1 MTADLAAEWAGCT
14 NCALAASRTHVVA
27 GEGPAPAELMLVADA
42 PGFHDDRQAR
52 PLVGAPGDLLADL
65 LASIG
70 LERRD
75 VYVTT
80 LVKCRPPGTLSPGE
94 DEIAACR
101 DKLERQA
108 GLVRPRVVAALGDLA
123 TRSLARSPHGVAQL
137 HGQVRRAEIGGREVA
152 LLPLYHPAAALHNA
166 RLLPALEADV
176 RQLGELL
183 GRAVV
188 ARRPAPAPPPPP
200 APAAADDEQLGLF

>member
-1 MTADLAAEWAGCT
+1 
-14 NCALAASRTHVVA
+14 
-27 GEGPAPAELMLVADA
+27 MLVADA
-42 PGFHDDRQAR
+42 PGFHDDRLGR
-52 PLVGAPGDLLADL
+52 PLVGNAGELLADL
-65 LASIG
+65 LGSIG

-80 LVKCRPPGTLSPGE
+80 LVKCRPPGTQSPAAE
-94 DEIAACR
+94 EIAACR
-101 DKLERQA
+101 DKLERQV

-123 TRSLARSPHGVAQL
+123 TRALAGAGHGVSQG
-137 HGQVRRAEIGGREVA
+137 HGQARRAELAGREIT

-176 RQLGELL
+176 LRLGELL

-188 ARRPAPAPPPPP
+188 ARASEPAPP
-200 APAAADDEQLGLF
+200 APAAAIPADEQQLGLF

>member
-1 MTADLAAEWAGCT
+1 MSADLASEWAGCT
-14 NCALAASRTHVVA
+14 RCALAASRSQVVA

-42 PGFHDDRQAR
+42 PGFHDDRLGR
-52 PLVGAPGDLLADL
+52 PLVGAPGELLADL

-70 LERRD
+70 LERSG

-80 LVKCRPPGTLSPGE
+80 LVKCRPSGTQSAAP

-101 DKLERQA
+101 DKLERQVE
-108 GLVRPRVVAALGDLA
+108 LVRPRVVAALGDLA
-123 TRSLARSPHGVAQL
+123 TRTLSGGSHGVSQT
-137 HGQVRRAEIGGREVA
+137 HGQVRRAVIAGREIT

-176 RQLGELL
+176 LHLGELL
-183 GRAVV
+183 GRASV
-188 ARRPAPAPPPPP
+188 ARAPEPAAV
-200 APAAADDEQLGLF
+200 APAAPIAADEQQLGLF